1 MRIVLLVCAAVPA
14 LGAQALDRAPGPGG
28 PIEVSAC
35 DPAVA
40 DGLTRRARQA
50 LSSPGEKA
58 DLLVKAHTACPG
70 RAELLLEAAQ
80 ILARSHEFDRSLLL
94 ADEFLG
100 SVSASV
106 GGMLAVADI
115 QLRAQR
121 FEQASGTASE
131 VLRRDPANATA
142 LKLHGN
148 ATYFLGRST
157 EAEAIFLR
165 LLDKYP
171 ADAEG
176 AYMLGRIYYQ
186 ENRLEH
192 AAAQFQKVLRLEP
205 RNYKAYDNLALC
217 HEALGDPEA
226 AIRHFLAAIQ
236 IVEKDHPDYDWPYAN
251 LASLLLDQGD
261 AQRAY
266 EAAGAAARRNP
277 GSARNFYLGGKA
289 LARLGRHED
298 ARKWLERSSLL
309 DRTYSEPVYLLISV
323 YRRLGEEASA
333 AAAAEKFRM
342 LKASEPDERR

>member
-1 MRIVLLVCAAVPA
+1 MRIVLVVCAAVPA
-14 LGAQALDRAPGPGG
+14 LGAQVPARAPGPGG
-28 PIEVSAC
+28 PIEASAC
-35 DPAVA
+35 DPAA
-40 DGLTRRARQA
+40 ASELTRRARGA
-50 LSSPGEKA
+50 LPSPGEA
-58 DLLVKAHTACPG
+58 AGLLVEAHTACPERG
-70 RAELLLEAAQ
+70 ELLLEAAQ
-80 ILARSHEFDRSLLL
+80 ILARIHEFDRSLLL
-94 ADEFLG
+94 ADEFLR

-106 GGMLAVADI
+106 PGMLAVADI

-121 FEQASGTASE
+121 FEEASKTASE
-131 VLRRDPANATA
+131 VLHRDPANATA

-148 ATYFLGRST
+148 ATYFLGRSA

-171 ADAEG
+171 ADAEA

-186 ENRLEH
+186 ENRLKH

-217 HEALGDPEA
+217 HEALGEPEA

-277 GSARNFYLGGKA
+277 RSARNFYLGGKA
-289 LARLGRHED
+289 LAHLGRNED

-309 DRTYSEPVYLLISV
+309 DPSYSEPVYLLIRV
-323 YRRLGEEASA
+323 YRRLGAEASA
-333 AAAAEKFRM
+333 AAAAERFRK